1 MENTRKIDRI
11 IKGQATSDG
20 AGVKLTRI
28 LGHNTQDILD
38 PFLMLDFFG
47 SDNPD
52 DFMAGFP
59 AHPHRGIET
68 VTYML
73 DGKVEHGDSMGN
85 KGVIGKGD
93 IQWMTAG
100 SGIIHEEMPKYE
112 GGRMH
117 GFQLWVNLPAAS
129 KMISPRYQDIPAGKI
144 PVVELGNKSR
154 VKVLAG
160 IFQGVKGPVEN
171 IIADPEYF
179 DIEMPANAELVIPA
193 AADHTVFAYLYEGSA
208 MFGGNSADQQHA
220 GEGVLFGDGDHVL
233 VKTTSSGVRFILIAG
248 KPIRESIAWHGPIV
262 MNTDV
267 EIDAAF
273 RELRNGTFIKPL
285 Q

>member
-1 MENTRKIDRI
+1 MGNIRKVIRI

-59 AHPHRGIET
+59 MHPHRGMET

-73 DGKVEHGDSMGN
+73 DGKVEHSDSMGN
-85 KGVIGKGD
+85 SGVIGKGD

-100 SGIIHEEMPKYE
+100 SGIIHQEMPKYE

-117 GFQLWVNLPAAS
+117 GFQLWVNLPSAS
-129 KMISPRYQDIPAGKI
+129 KMIAPRYQDIPAGKI
-144 PVVELGNKSR
+144 PVVELENKTR

-160 IFQGVKGPVEN
+160 TFQGVKGPVEN

-179 DIEMPANAELVIPA
+179 DVEMPGDAELMVPVDP
-193 AADHTVFAYLYEGSA
+193 DHTVFAYLYEGSA
-208 MFGGNSADQQHA
+208 IIAGNSTDQLHK
-220 GEGVLFGDGDHVL
+220 GEGALFGSGDQII
-233 VKTTSSGVRFILIAG
+233 VKTGSSGVRFILIAG
-248 KPIRESIAWHGPIV
+248 KPIKESIAWHGPIV
-262 MNTDV
+262 MNTDE
-267 EIDAAF
+267 EINIAF
-273 RELRNGTFIKPL
+273 RELKNGTFIKP
-285 Q
+285 